1 MYTSNDSN
9 TKNLTKRSISLTP
22 YSLLLPLLA
31 LLLATLF
38 LASLPT
44 PTLAQDPSYDEVNDV
59 ASQMNCPT
67 CVGVNLADCRTQTCE
82 QWRGQIAD
90 LLAEGYTEQEVLD
103 YFEARYG
110 TRVLLE
116 PPAHGPTLILW
127 VLPVVALL
135 AGGIWLGLIMRKWNQ
150 AKPVTAS
157 VSTEPGLSASHVSD
171 EYLEQV
177 EQDLDLK

>member
-1 MYTSNDSN
+1 MPY
-9 TKNLTKRSISLTP
+9 SLLPTP
-22 YSLLLPLLA
+22 YSLLLILLA
-31 LLLATLF
+31 LLLATII

-44 PTLAQDPSYDEVNDV
+44 PTLAQEPSLDEVNDV
-59 ASQMNCPT
+59 AKQMNCPT

-82 QWRGQIAD
+82 QWRAQIAD

-103 YFEARYG
+103 YFETRYG

-116 PPAHGPTLILW
+116 PPTHGLTLILW

-135 AGGIWLGLIMRKWNQ
+135 AGGIWLGLTMRKWNQ
-150 AKPVTAS
+150 AKLVTAS
-157 VSTEPGLSASHVSD
+157 TTVEPGLNPPPISD
-171 EYLEQV
+171 AYLAQV

>member
-1 MYTSNDSN
+1 MAKLKNKIYPPL
-9 TKNLTKRSISLTP
+9 TKNTP
-22 YSLLLPLLA
+22 RLAKTSLLLTLSSVFLLINLILAHPA
-31 LLLATLF
+31 L
-38 LASLPT
+38 
-44 PTLAQDPSYDEVNDV
+44 TLAQDPSYDEVNDV

-116 PPAHGPTLILW
+116 PPPHGPTLILW

-135 AGGIWLGLIMRKWNQ
+135 AGGIWLGLIMRRWNQ